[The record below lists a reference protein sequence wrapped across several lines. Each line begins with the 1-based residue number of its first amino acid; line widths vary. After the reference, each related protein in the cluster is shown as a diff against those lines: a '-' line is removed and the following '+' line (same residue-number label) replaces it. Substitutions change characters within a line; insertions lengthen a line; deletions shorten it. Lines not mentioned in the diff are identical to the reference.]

1 MVAVREAEAHAAVV
15 ALQNPLAAHYL
26 TGEGWRSEPP
36 PPPPAVAMRLD
47 EGGAVLREN
56 RTYLLT
62 GEAGLGKSL
71 LLLGA
76 AVEVA
81 NAGRAAV
88 FLDWE
93 DSRRTALV
101 RVRALRIGVTER
113 ALSDD
118 GAARLFY
125 ACTVGETALPPL
137 PEDCA
142 LVVVDSV
149 SRVMGAMGL
158 DENSA
163 SDFLRFVTGIV
174 EPLREAAPDA
184 ALVLIDHP
192 GHADPKR
199 ARGTSAKR
207 PVVDVELTLT
217 VGGTHRRL
225 VLRKDRHADYT
236 VPVGGTVADVFV
248 HRGDETSALHYRQS
262 VATFTDDGALRMTGL
277 MEKVS
282 RYLERQ
288 AAPVSKRSVVEHVTG
303 RERYLSHAVQTLAAE
318 GYVEATPGPNRAQL
332 LVSRMPYREA
342 TDRKVDAQVPP
353 ETLEAPPSS
362 RAGGTP

>member
-15 ALQNPLAAHYL
+15 ALQNPLTAHYL

-36 PPPPAVAMRLD
+36 PPPPAVAMHLD

-62 GEAGLGKSL
+62 GEAGLGKSFL
-71 LLLGA
+71 MLGA

-101 RVRALRIGVTER
+101 RVRALRVGVTER
-113 ALSDD
+113 GLSDD
-118 GAARLFY
+118 GTAHLFY
-125 ACTVGETALPPL
+125 ACTVGDTTLPPL
-137 PEDCA
+137 PNDSA

-163 SDFLRFVTGIV
+163 TDFLRFVTGIV

-217 VGGTHRRL
+217 MSAAHRRL

-236 VPVGGTVADVFV
+236 VPVGGAVADVYV
-248 HRGDETSALHYRQS
+248 HRGEETSALHYRES
-262 VATFTDDGALRMTGL
+262 VATFTEDGALRMTVL

-288 AAPVSKRSVVEHVTG
+288 GAPVSKRSVVEHVTG
-303 RERYLSHAVQTLAAE
+303 RERNLSRAMDTLAAE

-332 LVSRMPYREA
+332 LDSLKPYREA
-342 TDRKVDAQVPP
+342 TDPKAHARVSP
-353 ETLEAPPSS
+353 ETREAPLQPHT
-362 RAGGTP
+362 GGTT